1 MPKSRCLGIEDGA
14 PMSNEKGSLR
24 DRGAVLESLQTLTLG
39 WSVPWEGFLVLDSE
53 VGPPCPWGRGGVL
66 PSLGLEG
73 TLRIL
78 GRDGSDLAGEAGAG
92 IGSHGPGRNHLRAD
106 PRSRCKGSDSPPCPP
121 GGTEPGRGVPAPEM
135 AWLVRHHPPHGGK
148 HACYKHRKAGL
159 CTGRPTW

>member
-1 MPKSRCLGIEDGA
+1 MRKALFGIG
-14 PMSNEKGSLR
+14 
-24 DRGAVLESLQTLTLG
+24 GAVLESLQTLTLG